1 MKIMIVA
8 PYIYDRGI
16 KEFKRNNTGFGI
28 MIRNIAESL
37 GKLEETVLLTRVIL
51 SRSMC
56 GGS

>member
-37 GKLEETVLLTRVIL
+37 KR
-51 SRSMC
+51 RYY
-56 GGS
+56 